1 MPSFWG
7 SHPFLWCMSYP
18 TSKGRRK
25 TDKDNV
31 TKAMCKYALSRAKAL
46 SVWKDSV
53 PFFYAIRLGALF
65 TCFWSADVQYTPAY
79 VNAAGQTKPLATRTK
94 KKQRLPDSYHQVH
107 LVPSLPFGS
116 SCKVQSVLAV
126 FFIRRTL
133 VNVEVEKQDETK
145 RGTGHPCENLER
157 KRLQCRYG
165 SPSNLDVALTS
176 RELNMSLAIHFLFL
190 HFVPTTHYLHM

>member
-1 MPSFWG
+1 MWQKPCASMRFHGQRPWVYEKI
-7 SHPFLWCMSYP
+7 PFLFLCHKAGCPLYMFLKCGCAVH
-18 TSKGRRK
+18 TGVCQRRRADK
-25 TDKDNV
+25 TPRYKN
-31 TKAMCKYALSRAKAL
+31 
-46 SVWKDSV
+46 
-53 PFFYAIRLGALF
+53 
-65 TCFWSADVQYTPAY
+65 
-79 VNAAGQTKPLATRTK
+79 K
-94 KKQRLPDSYHQVH
+94 KKRLPDSYHQVH

-116 SCKVQSVLAV
+116 SCKVQFVLAV